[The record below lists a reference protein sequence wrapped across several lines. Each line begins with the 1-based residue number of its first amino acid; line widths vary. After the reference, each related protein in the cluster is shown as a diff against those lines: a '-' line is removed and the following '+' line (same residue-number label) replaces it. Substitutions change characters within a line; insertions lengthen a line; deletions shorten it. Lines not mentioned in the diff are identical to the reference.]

1 MLMNFEW
8 LFSYGVALTKGQTV
22 ATLYHQ

>member
-1 MLMNFEW
+1 MKFEW
-8 LFSYGVALTKGQTV
+8 LFFYGVALTKGQTV